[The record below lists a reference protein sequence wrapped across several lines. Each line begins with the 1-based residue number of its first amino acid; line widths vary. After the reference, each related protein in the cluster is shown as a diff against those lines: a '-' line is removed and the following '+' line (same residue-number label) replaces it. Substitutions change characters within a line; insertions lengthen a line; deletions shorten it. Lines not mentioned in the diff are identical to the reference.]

1 MTQPLQRFLGGG
13 DALEALH
20 EHAMRL
26 RRIQA
31 AVQTELPPALASA
44 CGVANLK
51 GDQLVLLARSGAT
64 AAKLRHMAP
73 SLQTSLAARGF
84 SIGRIQV
91 KVQLQHEV
99 PEATPARIRTISAD
113 SLHSLRRF
121 AASLPEAS
129 PLRASVEHLIE
140 RSRSGEQT

>member
-26 RRIQA
+26 RRIQGA
-31 AVQTELPPALASA
+31 LETELPAALSSA

-51 GDQLVLLARSGAT
+51 GDQLVLLARNGAT
-64 AAKLRHMAP
+64 AAKLRQMAP
-73 SLQTSLAARGF
+73 SLQSSLAARGF
-84 SIGRIQV
+84 PIGRIQV
-91 KVQLQHEV
+91 KVQLQPEI
-99 PEATPARIRTISAD
+99 PEATPARARTISAD
-113 SLHSLRRF
+113 SLQSLRQL
-121 AASLPEAS
+121 ATSLPEAS

-140 RSRSGEQT
+140 RSRSGEQN